1 MDIKLIKRIKFMI
14 KRWKHNDEMY
24 YRTIRG
30 YPSRRERIRRALYL
44 TALNIE
50 LTWQEEMCAMNC
62 DRPPPE
68 PRQSMK
74 PILRNA
80 MQGARDF
87 CRRLDEK
94 IEKHCRIHG
103 LKFEPLF
110 PDVYSPSP
118 VPPPPPPP
126 PPPPSPEENLRTM
139 VKTLGEIRDILA
151 SRELD

>member
-1 MDIKLIKRIKFMI
+1 MDIKLIKRIKFMM
-14 KRWKHNDEMY
+14 RRRKHNQEMFF
-24 YRTIRG
+24 RIMG
-30 YPSRRERIRRALYL
+30 YPSRRERMRRALYL
-44 TALNIE
+44 HALNIR

-68 PRQSMK
+68 PRQNMK

-80 MQGARDF
+80 IQERRDI

-126 PPPPSPEENLRTM
+126 PPPSPEENLRAM